1 MPIDELIRT
10 LNEIE
15 ESFYKIARYEDR
27 LRIAGLSYVE
37 AIVDL
42 PALLNALGRFPSE
55 LENCRSYLRIVDRSK
70 LEAINILIS
79 DTELELVLSTF
90 FVRLRLSRE
99 RRRPDIL
106 LTSLLEAISS
116 VVGLVRT
123 TRSPG
128 IFSSGADISTEQV
141 LTAIHRIRAQ
151 LDSFREIQNERVGQD
166 DDIFKP
172 SNVNIEIVAE
182 FIEAAITSLPNS
194 EALSKSDVV
203 RLTAYLES
211 AKNELASDKPSWK
224 DIIGALVIAAAL
236 LGGIADAPQA
246 LSNVN
251 NAIKYI
257 IGPSVIEVAP
267 RIRIPELPRSTP
279 NDPDYGS
286 DGSKPLST

>member
-1 MPIDELIRT
+1 
-10 LNEIE
+10 
-15 ESFYKIARYEDR
+15 
-27 LRIAGLSYVE
+27 
-37 AIVDL
+37 
-42 PALLNALGRFPSE
+42 
-55 LENCRSYLRIVDRSK
+55 
-70 LEAINILIS
+70 
-79 DTELELVLSTF
+79 
-90 FVRLRLSRE
+90 
-99 RRRPDIL
+99 
-106 LTSLLEAISS
+106 
-116 VVGLVRT
+116 
-123 TRSPG
+123 
-128 IFSSGADISTEQV
+128 
-141 LTAIHRIRAQ
+141 
-151 LDSFREIQNERVGQD
+151 VGQD